1 MERNRLTTK
10 KAGEAG
16 VNNDVYT
23 LNGARPTGNVNPA
36 AKYEI
41 GGPDQFNETPLSTA
55 DTAKL
60 HDRDVNDRD
69 PNTNITNLR
78 EAALHEVRRAAG
90 TEKKAM
96 RCLVAAQRMLP
107 GADESVIEATAADLL
122 VNMPSASI
130 DALLMRQEAFARRIA
145 ADADA
150 AASTA
155 VPTEEGKD
163 IVPATPAAA
172 PTQVDAAADAATAP
186 VAPVVPAAEAPVA
199 VQAAAPNMDDLVN
212 KLASVLMPQ
221 LDNMIS
227 AKLAASAPKK
237 DEDPAKDEDAFFG
250 KKASAE
256 DLDSVFT
263 ATAPSASKKGAT
275 SLVGLVSKQASAA
288 HAANSLE
295 SLWVTAPDVT
305 GMF

>member
-16 VNNDVYT
+16 AINDVYT
-23 LNGARPTGNVNPA
+23 MNGARPTGNVNPA
-36 AKYEI
+36 EKYEI
-41 GGPDQFNETPLSTA
+41 GGPDQFNETPLSSA

-69 PNTNITNLR
+69 PNTNISNLR
-78 EAALHEVRRAAG
+78 EAALGEIRRAAN

-96 RCLVAAQRMLP
+96 RCFVAAQRMLP

-145 ADADA
+145 SEADA
-150 AASTA
+150 AAFPAPAASDKEALPAEDTKVNA
-155 VPTEEGKD
+155 AE
-163 IVPATPAAA
+163 VPAEVPAAA
-172 PTQVDAAADAATAP
+172 PATE
-186 VAPVVPAAEAPVA
+186 VPAAAP
-199 VQAAAPNMDDLVN
+199 AAPNMDDLVN

-221 LDNMIS
+221 LDALVS
-227 AKLAASAPKK
+227 SKLAAAAPKK

-250 KKASAE
+250 KKASATD
-256 DLDSVFT
+256 DLDGVFS

-275 SLVGLVSKQASAA
+275 SLVGLVTKQASAA
-288 HAANSLE
+288 PSATSLE
-295 SLWVTAPDVT
+295 SLWVSAPDVN
-305 GMF
+305 GLF

>member
-16 VNNDVYT
+16 AINDVYT

-36 AKYEI
+36 DKYEI
-41 GGPDQFNETPLSTA
+41 GGPDQFGETPLSTA

-60 HDRDVNDRD
+60 HDKDVKDRD
-69 PNTNITNLR
+69 PNTNISNLR
-78 EAALHEVRRAAG
+78 EAAVSAVRNAAE

-122 VNMPSASI
+122 VNMPTAAV
-130 DALLMRQEAFARRIA
+130 DALLMRQEAFARKIA
-145 ADADA
+145 SDAGA
-150 AASTA
+150 VSTDEPV
-155 VPTEEGKD
+155 VPTEENKD
-163 IVPATPAAA
+163 IVPSAAPAQVDASAAA
-172 PTQVDAAADAATAP
+172 PATAVTP
-186 VAPVVPAAEAPVA
+186 APAAVPAEAP
-199 VQAAAPNMDDLVN
+199 AAAPNMDELVN

-221 LDNMIS
+221 LDQLVGQKI
-227 AKLAASAPKK
+227 AAAAATAKK
-237 DEDPAKDEDAFFG
+237 DEDPEKDDDAFFG
-250 KKASAE
+250 KKASA
-256 DLDSVFT
+256 DNLDNVFS

-275 SLVGLVSKQASAA
+275 SLSGMVNKQASSAPA
-288 HAANSLE
+288 TQSLE

-305 GMF
+305 GLF